1 MKVIL
6 RSDVAKIGRR
16 HEVVEVPHGYALNK
30 LIPSGQADPATPA
43 NLKKLKSQTAVA
55 DAAAAADTAQFEAA
69 AEQLL
74 ETTVTVPV
82 KVNEQ
87 GHMFA
92 ALSADEVSV
101 AASTQDIDLPAKFI
115 QFKNVIKETGEHT
128 VQMVLG
134 SDTRSFTID
143 VTAAK

>member
-6 RSDVAKIGRR
+6 RTDIAKIGRR

-30 LIPSGQADPATPA
+30 LIPSGKAEPAILS
-43 NLKKLKSQTAVA
+43 NLKRLKSQTAVT

-74 ETTVTVPV
+74 LTTVTVPV
-82 KVNEQ
+82 KTNER

-92 ALSADEVSV
+92 ALSAEEVST
-101 AASTQDIDLPAKFI
+101 AAKEEGIELAPRFI
-115 QFKNVIKETGEHT
+115 QFKNVIKETGKHT

-134 SDTRSFTID
+134 SDIRPFTIS
-143 VTAAK
+143 VTAAT